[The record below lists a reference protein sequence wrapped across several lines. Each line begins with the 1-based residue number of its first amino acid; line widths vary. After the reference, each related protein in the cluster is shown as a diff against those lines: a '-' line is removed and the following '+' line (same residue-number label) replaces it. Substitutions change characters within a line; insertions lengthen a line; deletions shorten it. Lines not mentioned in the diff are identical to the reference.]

1 MVAESKN
8 IPEYAD
14 DELESEEIAMA
25 ASGNAEELASLKR
38 DIERKRKG
46 KETEAEAGK
55 NSWCYPIFTCGGKK
69 E

>member
-25 ASGNAEELASLKR
+25 ASGNAEELASLKS

-46 KETEAEAGK
+46 KVTVAEGYK
-55 NSWCYPIFTCGGKK
+55 SYWCYPIFTCKP
-69 E
+69 